1 MTNTHER
8 RTQPRA
14 QLHGNVTAFVG
25 DERVDCAALDI
36 SAAGLAILSPQLRSP
51 GQFVRVN
58 FCLTP
63 QAGTPRW
70 YDADGVVVRATQGRG
85 GVVLGV
91 QFVVIEDRVA
101 RDVHAY
107 VAATRQAAFVAE
119 MRRVSGTSEV
129 EFGPGGPPPERM
141 PDANFPPKATGEFSP
156 PAGARSPSTGETAR
170 HTTSEYGTSEPAPPA
185 GPRRSSQTVA
195 PAPAARTE
203 GAPSRSRT
211 PSSTATPA
219 APGRAGAAKPPTSD
233 ASRDRMNESAQKAE
247 IAALIRDA
255 LAEVDGTLDS
265 KKGRKK

>member
-36 SAAGLAILSPQLRSP
+36 SAAGLAILSPQQRSP

-156 PAGARSPSTGETAR
+156 PPSARTPSTGETAR
-170 HTTSEYGTSEPAPPA
+170 HRTSEYGTSEPTPPA
-185 GPRRSSQTVA
+185 GPRRSSQAVT
-195 PAPAARTE
+195 PAPTARTE
-203 GAPSRSRT
+203 GAPPSSAT
-211 PSSTATPA
+211 PSSATPA
-219 APGRAGAAKPPTSD
+219 RAGAAKPPTSD